1 MQIVKRL
8 GVKKA
13 LSGSKLYRSKGAN
26 PSVILKITANEM
38 AQIGVAAGDRIVLG
52 VTDNNMVVVI
62 KADDGKVVYRP
73 ERSKSVYVNF
83 PALRL
88 KQELRGTVEN
98 GVLFFPN
105 ADALEEV

>member
-8 GVKKA
+8 GARKES
-13 LSGSKLYRSKGAN
+13 SGSRLYNSKGAK

-38 AQIGVAAGDRIVLG
+38 AQIGVATRDRVLLG
-52 VTDNNMVVVI
+52 VTDDNRIVVM
-62 KADDGKVVYRP
+62 KANEGKVIYKPGRAA
-73 ERSKSVYVNF
+73 SAYVGF

-88 KQELRGTVEN
+88 KQNLRGTVEN

-105 ADALEEV
+105 ADALEEI

>member
-13 LSGSKLYRSKGAN
+13 LSGSRLYTSKGEK

-38 AQIGVAAGDRIVLG
+38 AQIGLATRDRLVLG
-52 VTDNNMVVVI
+52 VTDDNRIVVM
-62 KADDGKVVYRP
+62 KANEGKVIYKP
-73 ERSKSVYVNF
+73 GRSVSAYVKL
-83 PALRL
+83 PGLRL

-98 GVLFFPN
+98 GTLFFPN
-105 ADALEEV
+105 ADALEEI